1 MKKLITHL
9 MVLVL
14 CLTFI
19 SPSIAYA
26 TTIKI
31 NKTKITLGIGKTDTL
46 EITGTTK
53 KVKWST
59 SDKAVATVSS
69 KGKVA
74 AKAVGTA
81 TITASVSTKKY
92 KCKVTVNDPKV
103 NVIFSAMI
111 FDDTSLE
118 EYIKEI
124 EKENPDYI
132 SVKKYDDEHYV
143 ASMLESYRKSL
154 IDSFNKEIEPTIATY
169 INDPNYD
176 GMFTDVKYD
185 KLFTKVKIY
194 AAKDKYST
202 LNSFSIIFSLVFL
215 SDYYQAINLVEIDDR
230 SFILEIID
238 IKTKE
243 IIYTL
248 DTKEE

>member
-1 MKKLITHL
+1 MKKLITYL

-31 NKTKITLGIGKTDTL
+31 NKTKITLGIGKTYTL
-46 EITGTTK
+46 KITGTVK

-59 SDKAVATVSS
+59 SDKAIATVSS

-103 NVIFSAMI
+103 DVVFSALI
-111 FDDTSLE
+111 FDDTSIE

-154 IDSFNKEIEPTIATY
+154 IADFNKEIEPTIATY
-169 INDPNYD
+169 INNPNYD
-176 GMFTDVKYD
+176 GMFTDVEYD
-185 KLFTKVKIY
+185 ELFTKVKIY

-215 SDYYQAINLVEIDDR
+215 SDYYQSINLVGIDDR
-230 SFILEIID
+230 RFILEIID
-238 IKTKE
+238 NETKE